1 MGKTADMSTAEVF
14 RIYREFKRIQ
24 KEAGITPPDPTD
36 KEAIRRGLYGDGY
49 GKALGGIEKSRTA
62 RPPR

>member
-1 MGKTADMSTAEVF
+1 MGKAANISTAEVF

-36 KEAIRRGLYGDGY
+36 KEAIHRGLYGDGY
-49 GKALGGIEKSRTA
+49 GKSLDDIEKSRTV